1 MITRQEQK
9 IENTW
14 KLEDIYSD
22 DSQFEKEYELLEKE
36 LDHFQN
42 YKGKLEQNRIL
53 LEALQAYETINYYFG
68 RIYVYANQRNH
79 QDATNSTYQNLSGK
93 AQLMAGKGS
102 QKTSWLEVEI

>member
-36 LDHFQN
+36 LDHFQY
-42 YKGKLEQNRIL
+42 YKGNLEQNRIL
-53 LEALQAYETINYYFG
+53 LEALQAYETINY
-68 RIYVYANQRNH
+68 
-79 QDATNSTYQNLSGK
+79 
-93 AQLMAGKGS
+93 
-102 QKTSWLEVEI
+102 

>member
-53 LEALQAYETINYYFG
+53 LEALQAYETIK
-68 RIYVYANQRNH
+68 I
-79 QDATNSTYQNLSGK
+79 
-93 AQLMAGKGS
+93 
-102 QKTSWLEVEI
+102 